1 MEQGKNAPDA
11 GFMNERTDKTAH
23 ASRVAGHTTWL
34 AYLVEANW
42 PRAVAAACGM
52 ALLLSATTALGT
64 ASLPFFGRTA
74 YWLMEMLLGAGAI
87 GAILWLLRHLPRR
100 RLYLRTAIVALVG
113 APLIT
118 IAVWATTEPINGRA
132 LQWERIPAYLPGVL
146 AVVGF
151 NAFMQIM
158 LGRRDLE
165 QGGSPLTS
173 PTPEHHKGSDPTVY
187 ALEAQAHY
195 VVFHTTAGATR
206 KLVRFY
212 DAIASVAD
220 STPGLQ
226 IHRSWWVARSAVL
239 RFEEKTRSVRLVND
253 LHLPVSRTHLAAA
266 RATFDTCN
274 IAHGK
279 IADCGSQ
286 PRH

>member
-1 MEQGKNAPDA
+1 MEPGKNAPDA

-23 ASRVAGHTTWL
+23 ASRVAGRWTWL
-34 AYLVEANW
+34 VRLVEADW

-64 ASLPFFGRTA
+64 AALPFFGRTA
-74 YWLMEMLLGAGAI
+74 YWLMEMLLGAAII
-87 GAILWLLRHLPRR
+87 GAILWLLRDLPQRH
-100 RLYLRTAIVALVG
+100 LYLRTAIVAFVA

-118 IAVWATTEPINGRA
+118 IAVWATTEPITGRA

-158 LGRRDLE
+158 LGRRE
-165 QGGSPLTS
+165 RAQSGSPSTS
-173 PTPEHHKGSDPTVY
+173 PAPGHHKAAEPTVY

-195 VVFHTTAGATR
+195 VVFHTSDGATR

-212 DAIASVAD
+212 DAIASTAH

-226 IHRSWWVARSAVL
+226 IHRSWWVSKSAVL
-239 RFEEKTRSVRLVND
+239 RLEETKRSVLLVNG

-266 RATFDTCN
+266 RATFDTCELRP
-274 IAHGK
+274 GK
-279 IADCGSQ
+279 G
-286 PRH
+286 